1 MTSYIASG
9 FTSHTRFTPV
19 KRSFSYNLSYLLI
32 HLPTAKELNNYFG
45 FSWNKRRLFSLDDA
59 TYLNQTNASIEEKAT
74 AFMKKHAP
82 EINYHSAYLLTSP
95 KAFGFNFN
103 PVSFIYFLDTSNKI
117 IGIIA
122 EVHNTFNE
130 KHIYL
135 LTEPKE
141 DGNYL
146 TFESKKEFHVSP
158 FLRPKESIVFYFQKN
173 R

>member
-1 MTSYIASG
+1 MVLHGI
-9 FTSHTRFTPV
+9 
-19 KRSFSYNLSYLLI
+19 NDD
-32 HLPTAKELNNYFG
+32 YF
-45 FSWNKRRLFSLDDA
+45 FLLDDA
-59 TYLNQTNASIEEKAT
+59 TYLDQTDASIEGKGNCIHEKT
-74 AFMKKHAP
+74 RTRNQLSFRLF
-82 EINYHSAYLLTSP
+82 LLTSP

-146 TFESKKEFHVSP
+146 TFESKKSFMCHL
-158 FLRPKESIVFYFQKN
+158 FLRPKESIVFYFQKKSIG
-173 R
+173 